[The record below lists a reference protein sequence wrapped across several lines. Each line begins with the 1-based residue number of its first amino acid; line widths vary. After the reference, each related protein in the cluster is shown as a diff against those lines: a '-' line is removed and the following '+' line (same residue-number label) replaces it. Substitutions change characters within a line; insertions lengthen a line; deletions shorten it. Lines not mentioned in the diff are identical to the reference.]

1 MTPYYNQN
9 GITLYL
15 GDNLS
20 IMPELELESFDLVLT
35 DPAYESLNR
44 WQGIGTTA
52 RMGMGKTGSG
62 SDNLE
67 EKWFDTFPNDNLPD
81 LIQAC
86 HALLKNERHA
96 YFFSDWE
103 TIKLLHQF
111 AIAEGVFAPVGYGGL
126 FEPCKPIIWRDT
138 QTPQEARKALVNI
151 VAEWLDGFSD
161 EMVDFADERTHSMN
175 KPLWDDM
182 LESAGE
188 LLRVI
193 GETTDYTD
201 STALVWNK
209 VISGLGY
216 TYRATYE
223 FILMLWKGK
232 KRKLNDLS
240 IPDILDFKKPWGKER
255 LYPTQKPVALC
266 ELLINQSTQSGELIL
281 DPFIGGGTTALA
293 ALHTGRR
300 CVGIDKSERALETTI
315 ARLEGREVEQ
325 PKKEPKQP
333 RVKKTPAPTSEN
345 QQQFPAF
352 A

>member
-1 MTPYYNQN
+1 MKPYYNQN

-15 GDNLS
+15 GDCLS
-20 IMPELELESFDLVLT
+20 VLSQLEPESFDLVLT

-67 EKWFDTFPNDNLPD
+67 EKWFETFPNDNLPD
-81 LIQAC
+81 LIQSC

-111 AIAEGVFAPVGYGGL
+111 AIAEGVFAPVGYGGI
-126 FEPCKPIIWRDT
+126 FEPCKPIIWRDA
-138 QTPQEARKALVNI
+138 QTPQEARKALLNT

-161 EMVDFADERTHSMN
+161 GVIDYADERSEPNSKM
-175 KPLWDDM
+175 LWDDM
-182 LESAGE
+182 LESAAD
-188 LLRVI
+188 LLSLI
-193 GETTDYTD
+193 GKLTDDSD

-232 KRKLNDLS
+232 KRKLNDLA

-266 ELLINQSTQSGELIL
+266 ELLINQSTQPGELIV

-293 ALHTGRR
+293 ALHTERR
-300 CVGIDKSERALETTI
+300 CVGIDKSERALQTTI

-333 RVKKTPAPTSEN
+333 KAKKEPVITSEP
-345 QQQFPAF
+345 QAQFPAF
-352 A
+352 I